1 LSEQEKEILLAAPYE
16 EMYQEALRIVE
27 DGEQYKS
34 IDVRL
39 GNLSEGLRLAQE
51 YSDAGYRVVISR
63 GGTYRLI
70 KQAGIDIPVVEIKSS
85 PFDLIES
92 LAFAMEQNKPLA
104 IVGYSNIINQYD
116 ESILKRIVRT
126 KLCIVNL
133 KRSDDVRIVIEDCA
147 QNGYALFLG
156 DTIVHDVC
164 HEAGYE
170 CFLLKS
176 GSSAIQAAMDEA
188 LRICAGIRQERENA
202 LRARNKGFVAR
213 YTFNSIIHKSQ
224 EIDRCIKVAKKFSC
238 YDASILLEGASGVG
252 KELFAQSIHNAS
264 THRDGPFVAVNC
276 AVLPKSLVESELFGY
291 ADGTFTGGSKGGKAG
306 YFEMANHGTLF
317 LDEISELPL
326 EAQAQF
332 LRVVQEKE
340 VLRLGDNKVIP
351 VRVRLICATNRN
363 LVEMARRGEFRYDL
377 LFRINTL
384 SIIIPP
390 LVEHLEDIEPL
401 VEHFL
406 AVFGV
411 RYSKNVD
418 KFSSEAINYLKRYH
432 YEGNIRELRAM
443 IKRAVIV
450 CESDTIQMDDLES
463 GRWGFLQN
471 HPTNVQEPGETAKLD
486 HPLDLSSIEKER
498 IRRAFRENNYSV
510 TKTAAALGIS
520 RTTLWRKMKHDV
532 SLP

>member
-1 LSEQEKEILLAAPYE
+1 
-16 EMYQEALRIVE
+16 
-27 DGEQYKS
+27 
-34 IDVRL
+34 
-39 GNLSEGLRLAQE
+39 
-51 YSDAGYRVVISR
+51 
-63 GGTYRLI
+63 
-70 KQAGIDIPVVEIKSS
+70 
-85 PFDLIES
+85 
-92 LAFAMEQNKPLA
+92 
-104 IVGYSNIINQYD
+104 
-116 ESILKRIVRT
+116 
-126 KLCIVNL
+126 
-133 KRSDDVRIVIEDCA
+133 
-147 QNGYALFLG
+147 
-156 DTIVHDVC
+156 
-164 HEAGYE
+164 
-170 CFLLKS
+170 
-176 GSSAIQAAMDEA
+176 MDEA

-252 KELFAQSIHNAS
+252 KELFAQGIHNAS

-326 EAQAQF
+326 ETQAQF

-390 LVEHLEDIEPL
+390 LAEHLEDVEPL
-401 VEHFL
+401 AEHFL
-406 AVFGV
+406 ALFCV
-411 RYSKNVD
+411 RYNKNVD
-418 KFSSEAINYLKRYH
+418 KFSPDAIDYLKRYH

-471 HPTNVQEPGETAKLD
+471 HPANTGEPGKAAKLER
-486 HPLDLSSIEKER
+486 PLDFSSIEKER
-498 IRRAFRENNYSV
+498 ISRVFRENNYSV

-520 RTTLWRKMKHDV
+520 RTTLWRKMKHNV
-532 SLP
+532 SLL